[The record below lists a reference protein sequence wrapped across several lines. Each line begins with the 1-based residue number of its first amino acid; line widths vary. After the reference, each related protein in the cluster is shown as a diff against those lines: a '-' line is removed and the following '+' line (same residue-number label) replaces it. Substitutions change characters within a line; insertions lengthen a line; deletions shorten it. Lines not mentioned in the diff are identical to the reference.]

1 MKMVELIEAL
11 AHEIETVHESLGEHL
26 NVFSTQSPED
36 IEFLDALEM
45 YSAQVQRIGEAAEL
59 AGFSGLQTVANHVLE
74 NTLLLASEEDRTPIV
89 DFLSLWPDLVVHYLR
104 NTDDPSTAAGLV
116 DLLRIAP
123 YPLDEETALKV
134 MHKLSTL
141 PTQADESN
149 NDTPQRPV
157 LARPEDVSLNV
168 PQDVDQQL
176 MNGFLQEAP
185 EQVGQLLALV
195 QKMIAEQGD
204 DADLSAAKRAVHT
217 LKGTGALIGLN
228 GLAFLGHHFED
239 ILEYFEKQA
248 GHVPVAIANLLLDGV
263 YCLEQMVAFVAGGDD
278 FPNNALMVTQN
289 VLDLANRIDKGED
302 VSEVIY
308 RAGTQPAGGSAE
320 HIPEQAT
327 TANTA
332 VAKTATNAL
341 RIGLDKIEELFR
353 VSAEVS
359 VHTSAMEANVNVLK
373 DQAKALMAQ
382 NLRVKKRLYELETL
396 VDVRSLNMMRA
407 STGTNDQTRFDPLE
421 LDQYNELHSTT
432 HALVE
437 EVNDAIAFSHQLETN
452 ISGTGALQSQ
462 QQNLAR
468 DLQHLVMNTRM
479 AEVGSLESRLQRNIR
494 TTCQTTGKQASLTLE
509 GGQTLIDSDV
519 LSKLAEPLLHIL
531 RNAVDHGIETPQE
544 RQEQGK
550 PESGAIK
557 LSFSRQGQQ
566 VVLRCEDDGK
576 GLDLDAIRQRA
587 IERKL
592 ITPEQVLEDEDIARL
607 IFMSGFSTRDTVT
620 EVSGRGVGLDVVRE
634 WAESMNGS
642 VDIRGSVG
650 QGTAIEMRFSAS
662 LSTVQSL
669 IVSVDEHYFALP
681 SIQIEQA
688 LSHDAGQ
695 FSLDVTGSL
704 RYTLEERIL
713 PARYLSQLIGLPSE
727 SEDMSLL
734 QAVVIRVRDDVYAL
748 AVDKLIDSRELLLK
762 QPDRYTGRIQGV
774 MGTSILGDG
783 SVVTHLDIPQLLGGK
798 GAQTHSHASS
808 ADGHATS
815 LHVMSKKQILIVDD
829 SLSVRNTLKELI
841 EDSGYEA
848 ITARDGVEAVACLD
862 QARPSAV
869 LTDLEM
875 PNMNGVELTQHIRAR
890 EDMAGLP
897 IIMITSR
904 SQEKHREMSMQAGVD
919 VYFTKPYNE
928 GDLLKSIRTVI
939 SHPV

>member
-74 NTLLLASEEDRTPIV
+74 NTLLLASEEDRNPIV

-248 GHVPVAIANLLLDGV
+248 GHVPVAIANVLLDAA

-278 FPNNALMVTQN
+278 FPDNALMVTQN

-359 VHTSAMEANVNVLK
+359 VHTSAMEANVNVLN

-437 EVNDAIAFSHQLETN
+437 EVNDAIAFSHQLEAN

-587 IERKL
+587 IERNL

-634 WAESMNGS
+634 WAESMNGG
-642 VDIRGSVG
+642 VDIRGTAG
-650 QGTAIEMRFSAS
+650 QGTVIEMRFSAS

-688 LSHDAGQ
+688 LSHDAGK
-695 FSLDVTGSL
+695 FSRDVAGSL

-774 MGTSILGDG
+774 IGTSILGDG

-798 GAQTHSHASS
+798 GAQTHSQGSS
-808 ADGHATS
+808 AGGHVAS
-815 LHVMSKKQILIVDD
+815 LHAISKKQILIVDD
-829 SLSVRNTLKELI
+829 SLSVRNTLRELI